1 MNRVSD
7 GEVLL
12 MLACL
17 IVILFSLVK
26 IAMATL

>member
-1 MNRVSD
+1 MHRVSD

-12 MLACL
+12 MLVCL